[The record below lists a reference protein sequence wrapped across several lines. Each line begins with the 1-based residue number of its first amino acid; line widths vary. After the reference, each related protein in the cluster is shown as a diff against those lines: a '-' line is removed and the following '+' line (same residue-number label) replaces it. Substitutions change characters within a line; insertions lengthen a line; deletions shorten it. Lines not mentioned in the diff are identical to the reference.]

1 MANISEQDSFYA
13 FQFLLGSTIST
24 FTESKR
30 LELLSSGTLLGSDL
44 KSICHRLVRYTAAGI
59 KEMAAQ

>member
-1 MANISEQDSFYA
+1 LPNISEQDSFYA

-30 LELLSSGTLLGSDL
+30 LDQLSSGKLLGSDL
-44 KSICHRLVRYTAAGI
+44 KSVCPRLVRYTAAVI
-59 KEMAAQ
+59 KTMAAQ